1 MAWRVLST
9 APRVAVAPALFDPD
23 VCARLVAAARPYFDR
38 PEVSS
43 SSSSYQTRPAASCGD
58 EVMTI
63 LRGANIIQ
71 AAETATGIAY
81 RPGEDIVIARTSC
94 AATPQYSNGD
104 MHLSGTLFSSV
115 HHDRNNAG
123 NGGERAAT
131 FMVYLTTIAAGN
143 GGETFFPALNSSVEE
158 DPVARALEASYLAER
173 RILELESSLSV
184 KCEEL
189 LVRWR
194 RGGGG
199 DGDGGDGGGGR
210 AGGGGGVHCEAG
222 KAVVF
227 GASCKFGSW
236 HAPCSVG
243 GGTED
248 KWIVSFFKA
257 PQKRF
262 SGMMI
267 GL

>member
-71 AAETATGIAY
+71 AAENATGIAY

-199 DGDGGDGGGGR
+199 DGDGGDGGGQGGR
-210 AGGGGGVHCEAG
+210 VWSVVQIWLVARAVLCRRRHGRQVDR
-222 KAVVF
+222 VVF
-227 GASCKFGSW
+227 QGPAKTIQRDDDRAVNTKYRIF
-236 HAPCSVG
+236 
-243 GGTED
+243 
-248 KWIVSFFKA
+248 IIFSF
-257 PQKRF
+257 
-262 SGMMI
+262 
-267 GL
+267 